1 MSFTAWSFIPFV
13 LLIIVVTATIICYK
27 AKSISNNIL
36 YNYGFWSFGLFSI
49 SWLIS
54 IINAFVFLNVLSIDS
69 LKQFSLGIS
78 YVIQILMF
86 AGFIVLVFGFYESFK
101 TTEE

>member
-1 MSFTAWSFIPFV
+1 MSFTAWSFMPFIS
-13 LLIIVVTATIICYK
+13 LIIVVIATIICYK

-36 YNYGFWSFGLFSI
+36 YDYGFWSFGLFSI

-54 IINAFVFLNVLSIDS
+54 IINAFVFPNILPVEFLREI
-69 LKQFSLGIS
+69 SLGIN
-78 YVIQILMF
+78 YVVQIITF